1 MKWVLVVISFAGYEP
16 YTFNAGVFDDMYE
29 CFYAREYF
37 IETEFELDYLN
48 NPINSQA
55 ICVRVEED
63 MLTSP

>member
-37 IETEFELDYLN
+37 I
-48 NPINSQA
+48 
-55 ICVRVEED
+55 
-63 MLTSP
+63 